1 MFRHRVVF
9 YTLLSCLIFPLMLSG
24 QEKNPEKIIAE
35 VQKKFNLVKDYQ
47 AKVQIIVD
55 VEFLKVPENE
65 ATIFFRQP
73 DKVQVKTEGF
83 ALIPKEGL
91 NFSPAK
97 MFSGSVTSLYQM
109 EEKFEGHDCAVLKII
124 PLDANAPFVLSTVWI
139 DRKEMIIRK
148 VEATTKESGSYQL
161 RLQYGNYAS
170 YALPSKMVLEFDLKN
185 FTLPKGFNGEF
196 NRKQS
201 QDKEKKT
208 KGTVTL
214 KYTDYRVNKGIPDSV
229 FDGK

>member
-1 MFRHRVVF
+1 MFRHRVF
-9 YTLLSCLIFPLMLSG
+9 LITAAYCLLLASFMPG

-35 VQKKFNLVKDYQ
+35 VQRKFNQVKDYQ

-55 VEFLKVPENE
+55 VDFLKVPENE
-65 ATIFFRQP
+65 ATIYFRQP
-73 DKVQVKTEGF
+73 DKIQVKTEGF

-91 NFSPAK
+91 NFSPGK

-124 PLDANAPFVLSTVWI
+124 PLDANAAFVLSTVWI

-196 NRKQS
+196 NRKQP
-201 QDKEKKT
+201 QDKDKKT

-214 KYTDYRVNKGIPDSV
+214 KYSDYRVNKGIPDSV
-229 FDGK
+229 FEVK